1 MLDMYEI
8 KSLVKRVMCKV
19 RTVTNKKFISN
30 YVSSVKYYSRE
41 CGIERKYLIE
51 KKRWNEL
58 QGSPFSWVSVSVFS
72 FLVLHIGIGG
82 GFSVWIYLFN
92 SADVLFTVENL
103 AGILDIVG
111 FLWALLM
118 VLIWWSNPRSRFA
131 SVTVAVLFVVS
142 KFSVDD
148 AFGEF
153 ELIVQAVIM
162 FAVIMFA
169 ERYLII
175 GYYKRKYLD
184 NFKFSGGY
192 KYTIR

>member
-1 MLDMYEI
+1 MSEI
-8 KSLVKRVMCKV
+8 KDMIESAMCKL
-19 RTVTNKKFISN
+19 REVTDRVFISN
-30 YVSSVKYYSRE
+30 YVSSVKYYFRE
-41 CGIERKYLIE
+41 CGIERKHLIE

-58 QGSPFSWVSVSVFS
+58 QGSPFSWVTVSVFS

-82 GFSVWIYLFN
+82 SFSGLIYLFN

-111 FLWALLM
+111 FLWVILT

-162 FAVIMFA
+162 FAVIMFS
-169 ERYLII
+169 ERYLIT

-184 NFKFSGGY
+184 NFKFSGYY